1 MAHLEYTP
9 GLGRRLVAILFI
21 SQSLA
26 SAGLIAVFTVNAI
39 VGAKLSGDERLA
51 GLPGM
56 VLQIG
61 GALMA
66 YPAGRFMQRHGRR
79 PGLFMGFSL
88 GALAMLTGG
97 LAIAGSNFYLFLL
110 ALAMMGASRGVIDQG
125 RYAAADAQPL
135 EQRARA
141 ISTVVFASTIGAVGG
156 PALVAPLGNFVGSLG
171 LEPLAGP
178 MLGGSLLL
186 AIGSLIIFLFLRPD
200 PRDLARVIAG
210 QHFDSQHAPLPG
222 ELRPFADIMRIP
234 GYQLAVI
241 AMIFG
246 QVVMVMVMGV
256 TSLHMS
262 HHDHGLGD
270 ISLVFAAHTLGMFGV
285 SFVTGFVTD
294 RLGRPATIVL
304 GALTLIAGA
313 LLAPVSLLTPWI
325 ALALFL
331 VGLGWNM
338 CYIGGSSLLSDTLAP
353 SERGQYQGL
362 SDLSINV
369 GAALASISSG
379 FIMAANSYAFL
390 CMLGAILSLVP
401 LVMGSLQIRRMRVL
415 VWGQDDTLIR

>member
-1 MAHLEYTP
+1 MSADYTP
-9 GLGRRLVAILFI
+9 SVGRRLIAILFL

-39 VGAKLSGDERLA
+39 VGAKLSGNEGLA

-56 VLQIG
+56 VLQVG

-66 YPAGRFMQRHGRR
+66 YPAGRFMQRYGRR
-79 PGLFMGFSL
+79 PGLFLGFLL
-88 GALAMLTGG
+88 GAIAMLIGG
-97 LAIAGSNFYLFLL
+97 FAIAASNFGLFLI
-110 ALAMMGASRGVIDQG
+110 ALTMMGASRGVIDQG

-135 EQRARA
+135 DQRARA

-171 LEPLAGP
+171 IEPLAGP
-178 MLGGSLLL
+178 MFGGSLLL
-186 AIGSLIIFLFLRPD
+186 GLGSLILLSFLRPD
-200 PRDLARVIAG
+200 PRDVARSIAA
-210 QHFDSQHAPLPG
+210 QHPEEQHSTLPG
-222 ELRPFADIMRIP
+222 EVRSFGAIIRIP
-234 GYQLAVI
+234 SYQLAVL

-262 HHDHGLGD
+262 HHNHGLGD

-294 RLGRPATIVL
+294 RLGRPATIVI
-304 GALTLIAGA
+304 GALTLIVGA
-313 LLAPVSLLTPWI
+313 LLAPISLLTPWI

-353 SERGQYQGL
+353 AERGQYQGL
-362 SDLSINV
+362 SDLSVNV
-369 GAALASISSG
+369 GAAIASISSG
-379 FIMAANSYAFL
+379 FIMAANGYAFL

-401 LVMGSLQIRRMRVL
+401 LVIASLQLRRDQALKAV
-415 VWGQDDTLIR
+415 VSS